1 MLAYFVGILEGD
13 GDNWGARIFDIDG
26 CVGAGRTPDEAIA
39 GVPEALRDV
48 IAHKRNG
55 NHPIP
60 SPSSIA
66 HVLASGEV
74 KASEHLVL
82 VPLLAEVSQ
91 HAPAG
96 A

>member
-1 MLAYFVGILEGD
+1 MLDYFVGVLEGD

-26 CVGAGRTPDEAIA
+26 CVGAGSTPDEAIA
-39 GVPEALRDV
+39 GVTEALRDV

-55 NHPIP
+55 NHPVPI
-60 SPSSIA
+60 PSSIA
-66 HVLASGEV
+66 HVLESGDIR
-74 KASEHLVL
+74 SGEHLVL
-82 VPLLAEVSQ
+82 VPLLGGTEN